1 MIYNKDNYIFLY
13 NEMIMHKITKEIS
26 LIVDYDD
33 NGVILENG
41 KQIEGQELYD
51 DYFLLSPVTKDEDI
65 RISDLNP
72 KYKYSF
78 PSCVDKKD
86 VVIYFN
92 KDNNTWNIEPDKHD
106 KEEVLNLTDY
116 LVSCKFKKLN

>member
-1 MIYNKDNYIFLY
+1 MIFNKDNYIFLY
-13 NEMIMHKITKEIS
+13 NEMVMHKITKEIS

-51 DYFLLSPVTKDEDI
+51 DYFLLSPITKDEDI
-65 RISDLNP
+65 RVSDLNP

-78 PSCVDKKD
+78 PNFNDKDKD
-86 VVIYFN
+86 II
-92 KDNNTWNIEPDKHD
+92 IEFD
-106 KEEVLNLTDY
+106 KEYDVWKIPEERRELAFSDY
-116 LVSCKFKKLN
+116 IISCKFKKLN

>member
-1 MIYNKDNYIFLY
+1 MIFNKDNYIFLY

-51 DYFLLSPVTKDEDI
+51 DYFLLSPITKDEDI
-65 RISDLNP
+65 RVSDLNP
-72 KYKYSF
+72 NYKYSF
-78 PSCVDKKD
+78 PSYMDKKKE
-86 VVIYFN
+86 IIIQYN
-92 KDNNTWNIEPDKHD
+92 KNENSWYYLDNNGKQ
-106 KEEVLNLTDY
+106 VLMGLSEY
-116 LVSCKFKKLN
+116 IISCKFKKLN